1 MHDLLVNL
9 IMFFFLSKALIFLL
23 SPFNWIVFALL
34 GYFITKNLKW
44 KKRFKWSSLI
54 LFIFFTN
61 TVVFSEICRL
71 WEVPG
76 KKLNE
81 IEQHDVAI
89 VLGGMAEYNNDIETL
104 SMRRQ
109 ADRIWQA
116 INLYKAGKVN
126 KILISGDHG
135 YITER
140 GLKEAQQFRD
150 ILINWGFDE
159 NDILTEEASK
169 NTHENAAFSV
179 SFIKQSYP
187 ELKSAILVTS
197 GMHMKRSLACF
208 EKEGL
213 SCTPFSTD
221 LYAPAGHTYFW
232 DQYFIPNL
240 DNLITW
246 HKLFKEIVGYVVY
259 DVVGYI

>member
-1 MHDLLVNL
+1 
-9 IMFFFLSKALIFLL
+9 MFFLLSKALIFLL
-23 SPFNWIVFALL
+23 SPFNWIVFTVF
-34 GYFITKNLKW
+34 GFFIAKNPKW
-44 KKRFKWSSLI
+44 KKRFKWTSLA
-54 LFIFFTN
+54 LFLFFTN
-61 TVVFSEICRL
+61 TVIFSEFCRL

-76 KKLNE
+76 TKPEN

-104 SMRRQ
+104 TLRRQ

-116 INLYKAGKVN
+116 INLYKTGKVK

-135 YITER
+135 YISER
-140 GLKEAQQFRD
+140 GLKEARQFKETLVR
-150 ILINWGFDE
+150 WGFDE
-159 NDILTEEASK
+159 NDILTEEVSK
-169 NTHENAAFSV
+169 NTHENAEMSVAFL
-179 SFIKQSYP
+179 KQSYP

-213 SCTPFSTD
+213 KCTPFSTD
-221 LYAPAGHTYFW
+221 LYAPQNHTYFW
-232 DQYFIPNL
+232 DQYLFPNL

-246 HKLFKEIVGYVVY
+246 HKLFKEIVGYIVY
-259 DVVGYI
+259 DVAGYI